1 MKILQRFARW
11 CLKILVKKYDHEAL
25 IGDFDEIYESYVQDY
40 GHFRANLWYWS
51 QICRAFPA
59 IIRNSVYWSL
69 YMFKNYLKTT
79 FRCISRQKTFSFINV
94 FGMGIALGC
103 CLLIVLFIRNELTY
117 DSFHENSDSIY
128 RIYRRSKSSSG
139 KVSYYSFSPAPL
151 ADPILNEAT
160 GIENLTRI
168 RGPRTYWIISG
179 EKSIKAMVTP
189 ADSSFFDMFSFPLEI
204 NKNGQHVLDSISDAI
219 ISNQLAKKLFGD
231 EQPVGKSLRIHEMG
245 DFIITGILKDIPANS
260 SLDFDVLVNIN
271 HIPKDNFTSW
281 GVFGVETYVQL
292 QRNYP
297 PEGLESQISDIVKKH
312 FPEGYLR
319 QTSYSF
325 YLQPLKDIY
334 LNRQNIPGLAAAGS
348 MSYIYIL
355 SGIALVIALIACINF
370 MNLSIVNS
378 SGRGKEIGM
387 RKTLGAARSQIIKQ
401 FMTEAFF
408 YSLLALIVGIMFARI
423 FLPTFSHLLDKD
435 LELSVIFQP
444 ISLLNIIGILLLFTL
459 LSGGYPSFF
468 LSRFNLNEIQKVG
481 IRVGRNSIVLR
492 KVLVILQFS
501 LSLVFIIATFAMRSQ
516 LEFLRTRDLGFDE
529 EHVVAVPYPEEKDSQ
544 WLDILKTELLK
555 NPNLVSASGCYCY
568 PGYRFFMELPVEI
581 KDVDSGESEMIPS
594 IFETV
599 DESYI
604 STLGIEISE
613 GRNFSKEFS
622 TDFNEAVIVNEK
634 FVETAGLES
643 PIGIELNTPFR
654 KFPKGKIIGVV
665 KNFHLKSLLYEIEP
679 VVFIRNPI
687 LGFGHILVRIKSN
700 QIQGSLAYI
709 KNRWNKLVPEQP
721 FEYQFLDSEFEKHY
735 QLEKRWSKI
744 ALFSSILA
752 IFIACLGMFGL
763 VGLITVQRTKEIG
776 IRKVLGASISNII
789 TLLTKEFT
797 ILILASNVIAW
808 PVAYLIL
815 RRWLQDYPYR
825 ITLGIGLFLIASFLA
840 IIIALLT
847 TTFQAA
853 RAAVADPVDT
863 LKYE

>member
-1 MKILQRFARW
+1 MKILPRFARW
-11 CLKILVKKYDHEAL
+11 CLKILVKRYDHEAL
-25 IGDFDEIYESYVQDY
+25 IGDFDEIYENHVQDY
-40 GHFRANLWYWS
+40 GHFRANLWYWG

-69 YMFKNYLKTT
+69 YMFKNYFKTT
-79 FRCISRQKTFSFINV
+79 FRCIARQKTFPLINIL
-94 FGMGIALGC
+94 GMGIALAC
-103 CLLIVLFIRNELTY
+103 CLLILLFIGNELTY
-117 DSFHENSDSIY
+117 DRFHENSDSIY
-128 RIYRRSKSSSG
+128 RIYTKSKSSSG

-168 RGPRTYWIISG
+168 RGSRTYWLISG
-179 EKSIKAMVTP
+179 EKSIKARVAP

-204 NKNGQHVLDSISDAI
+204 NRNGQHVLDSISDAVV
-219 ISNQLAKKLFGD
+219 SYRLAKKLFGD

-245 DFIITGILKDIPANS
+245 DVIISGVLKEIPANS

-271 HIPKDNFTSW
+271 HIPKANFTSW
-281 GVFGVETYVQL
+281 GVFGVETYVRL

-297 PEGLESQISDIVKKH
+297 PEGLESQFSDIVKKH
-312 FPEGYLR
+312 FPERYLK

-334 LNRQNIPGLAAAGS
+334 LNRQNIPGLAAVGS

-401 FMTEAFF
+401 FMTEAVL
-408 YSLLALIVGIMFARI
+408 YSLLALIVGIIFARI
-423 FLPTFSHLLDKD
+423 FLSTFSLLLDKD
-435 LELSVIFQP
+435 LELDVIFQP
-444 ISLLNIIGILLLFTL
+444 IVLLNIIGILLLFTL

-468 LSRFNLNEIQKVG
+468 LSRFNLNEIQKNG

-492 KVLVILQFS
+492 KILVIFQFS
-501 LSLVFIIATFAMRSQ
+501 LSLIFVISTFAMRSQ
-516 LEFLRTRDLGFDE
+516 LELLRTRDLGFDKE
-529 EHVVAVPYPEEKDSQ
+529 NVVALPYPSDKSSAM
-544 WLDILKTELLK
+544 LDVFKTEFLN
-555 NPNLVSASGCYCY
+555 NPNIMSVSSGAF
-568 PGYRFFMELPVEI
+568 PGSGSFNGVFVELDTGEGEKI
-581 KDVDSGESEMIPS
+581 KT

-599 DESYI
+599 DEMYVP
-604 STLGIEISE
+604 TLHLEMSE

-654 KFPKGKIIGVV
+654 KFPKGIIIGVV
-665 KNFHLKSLLYEIEP
+665 KNFHLRSLLNEIEP
-679 VVFIRNPI
+679 VVFILNPI
-687 LGFGHILVRIKSN
+687 LGYGHILVKIKSN
-700 QIQGSLAYI
+700 QIQEGLSFI
-709 KNRWNKLVPEQP
+709 KNKWHKLVPEQP
-721 FEYQFLDSEFEKHY
+721 FEYQFLDTEFEKHY

-789 TLLTKEFT
+789 ALLTKEFT
-797 ILILASNVIAW
+797 MLILASNVIAW

-815 RRWLQDYPYR
+815 RRWLQNYPYR
-825 ITLGIGLFLIASFLA
+825 ITLGIGLFLVAS
-840 IIIALLT
+840 IIALIIALST
-847 TTFQAA
+847 TTFQAT

>member
-1 MKILQRFARW
+1 MNNIPRFARW
-11 CLKILVKKYDHEAL
+11 CLKILVKRYDHEAL
-25 IGDFDEIYESYVQDY
+25 IGDFNEIYENYVKDF

-69 YMFKNYLKTT
+69 YMFKNYFKTT
-79 FRCISRQKTFSFINV
+79 FRYIARQKTFSFINV

-117 DSFHENSDSIY
+117 DGFHKNSDSIY
-128 RIYRRSKSSSG
+128 RIYTKTSSSG
-139 KVSYYSFSPAPL
+139 KVRYYSISPAPL
-151 ADPILNEAT
+151 ADPILNEVT

-168 RGPRTYWIISG
+168 GGSYTYWLISG

-189 ADSSFFDMFSFPLEI
+189 ADSSFFNMFSFPLEI
-204 NKNGQHVLDSISDAI
+204 NRNGQHVLDSISDAVV
-219 ISNQLAKKLFGD
+219 SYRLAKKLFGD
-231 EQPVGKSLRIHEMG
+231 EIPVGKSLRIHEMG
-245 DFIITGILKDIPANS
+245 DFMITGVLKEIPANS

-271 HIPKDNFTSW
+271 HSDKDNFENW
-281 GVFGVETYVQL
+281 GALSVETYVQL
-292 QRNYP
+292 KRNYP
-297 PEGLESQISDIVKKH
+297 PEGLESQLSDIVKNH
-312 FPEGYLR
+312 FPVRFLK
-319 QTSYSF
+319 QTSYGF

-334 LNRQNIPGLAAAGS
+334 LNRQNIPGIAAAGS

-370 MNLSIVNS
+370 MNLSIVSS

-387 RKTLGAARSQIIKQ
+387 RKTLGAVRSQIIKQ
-401 FMTEAFF
+401 FMTEAFL
-408 YSLLALIVGIMFARI
+408 YSLLALFVGIIFARI
-423 FLPTFSHLLDKD
+423 FLSTFSRLLDKNI
-435 LELSVIFQP
+435 ELNVIFQP
-444 ISLLNIIGILLLFTL
+444 ILLLNIIGILLLFTL

-481 IRVGRNSIVLR
+481 IRVGRKSIVLR

-501 LSLVFIIATFAMRSQ
+501 LSLIFVISTFAMRSQ

-555 NPNLVSASGCYCY
+555 NPNLVSASGCTSY
-568 PGYRFFMELPVEI
+568 PGGRFFMEYPFEI

-604 STLGIEISE
+604 STLSIEISE

-634 FVETAGLES
+634 FVESAGLES
-643 PIGIELNTPFR
+643 PIGIELNTRFR

-665 KNFHLKSLLYEIEP
+665 KNFHLKSLLHEIEP
-679 VVFIRNPI
+679 VVFIMNPI
-687 LGFGHILVRIKSN
+687 LGYGHILVRIKSE
-700 QIQGSLAYI
+700 QIQESLSFM
-709 KNRWNKLVPEQP
+709 KNKWHELVPEQP

-735 QLEKRWSKI
+735 YLEKRWSKI
-744 ALFSSILA
+744 VLFSSILA
-752 IFIACLGMFGL
+752 IFIACMGMFGL

-797 ILILASNVIAW
+797 MLILASNVIAW

-825 ITLGIGLFLIASFLA
+825 ITLGIGIFLVASIIA

-853 RAAVADPVDT
+853 RVAVADPVDT

>member
-1 MKILQRFARW
+1 
-11 CLKILVKKYDHEAL
+11 
-25 IGDFDEIYESYVQDY
+25 
-40 GHFRANLWYWS
+40 
-51 QICRAFPA
+51 
-59 IIRNSVYWSL
+59 
-69 YMFKNYLKTT
+69 
-79 FRCISRQKTFSFINV
+79 
-94 FGMGIALGC
+94 MGIALGC

-117 DSFHENSDSIY
+117 DGFHENSNSIY
-128 RIYRRSKSSSG
+128 RIYTKISSSG
-139 KVSYYSFSPAPL
+139 KIRYFSFSPAPL

-168 RGPRTYWIISG
+168 RGSRTYWLISG
-179 EKSIKAMVTP
+179 EKSIKARVAP

-204 NKNGQHVLDSISDAI
+204 NRNGQHVLDSISDAVV
-219 ISNQLAKKLFGD
+219 SYRLAKKLFGD

-245 DFIITGILKDIPANS
+245 DVIISGVLKEIPANS

-271 HIPKDNFTSW
+271 HIPKANFTSW
-281 GVFGVETYVQL
+281 GVFGVETYVRL

-297 PEGLESQISDIVKKH
+297 PEGLESQFSDIVKKH
-312 FPEGYLR
+312 FPERYLK

-334 LNRQNIPGLAAAGS
+334 LNRQNIPGLAAVGS

-401 FMTEAFF
+401 FMTEAVL
-408 YSLLALIVGIMFARI
+408 YSLLALIVGIIFARI
-423 FLPTFSHLLDKD
+423 FLSTFSLLLDKD
-435 LELSVIFQP
+435 LELDVIFQP
-444 ISLLNIIGILLLFTL
+444 IVLLNIIGILLLFTL

-468 LSRFNLNEIQKVG
+468 LSRYNLNEIQKVG

-492 KVLVILQFS
+492 KILVIFQFS
-501 LSLVFIIATFAMRSQ
+501 LSLIFVISTVAMRSQ
-516 LEFLRTRDLGFDE
+516 LEFLRTRDLGFDKE
-529 EHVVAVPYPEEKDSQ
+529 NVVALPYPSEKSSEM
-544 WLDILKTELLK
+544 LDVFKTEFLN
-555 NPNLVSASGCYCY
+555 NPNIMSVSSGAF
-568 PGYRFFMELPVEI
+568 PGSGSFNGVFVELDTGEGEKI
-581 KDVDSGESEMIPS
+581 KT

-599 DESYI
+599 DEMYVP
-604 STLGIEISE
+604 TLHLEMSE

-654 KFPKGKIIGVV
+654 KFPKGIIIGVV
-665 KNFHLKSLLYEIEP
+665 KNFHLRSLLNEIEP
-679 VVFIRNPI
+679 VVFILNPI
-687 LGFGHILVRIKSN
+687 LGYGHILVKIKSN
-700 QIQGSLAYI
+700 QIQEGLSFI
-709 KNRWNKLVPEQP
+709 KNKWHKLVPEQP
-721 FEYQFLDSEFEKHY
+721 FEYQFLDTEFEKHY

-789 TLLTKEFT
+789 ALLTKEFT
-797 ILILASNVIAW
+797 MLILASNVIAW

-815 RRWLQDYPYR
+815 RRWLQNYPYR
-825 ITLGIGLFLIASFLA
+825 ITLGIGLFLVAS
-840 IIIALLT
+840 IIALIIALST
-847 TTFQAA
+847 TTFQAT